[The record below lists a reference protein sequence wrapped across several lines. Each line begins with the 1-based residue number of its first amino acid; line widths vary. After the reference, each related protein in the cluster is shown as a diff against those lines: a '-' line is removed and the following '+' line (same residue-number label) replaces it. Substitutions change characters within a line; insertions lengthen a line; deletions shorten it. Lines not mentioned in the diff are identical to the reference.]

1 MGSLR
6 EGSCKSFSFVRQIK
20 KLLLDSANVKS
31 ASLPEKVKSIYH
43 QDIDMD
49 KLKIQLKMLPD
60 AIKVTPM
67 YGIPIKQVTRIQT
80 LCEVFNLQST
90 FKILLSE
97 VHKLLRIYLTIPV
110 TTSTAERNF
119 YALQR
124 IKTFLRSSVSQARLN
139 HFIVLRFKRQDR

>member
-1 MGSLR
+1 
-6 EGSCKSFSFVRQIK
+6 
-20 KLLLDSANVKS
+20 
-31 ASLPEKVKSIYH
+31 
-43 QDIDMD
+43 
-49 KLKIQLKMLPD
+49 
-60 AIKVTPM
+60 M

-119 YALQR
+119 SALQR
-124 IKTFLRSSVSQARLN
+124 IKTFLRSSMSQAQLN
-139 HFIVLRFKRQDR
+139 HCIVLHVLKDRTDKLDNKETAREFIERNEWHRKYFGKL